1 MAILQIKKYP
11 KKILK
16 TKTAKINRIDGK
28 LIKFSRDMLETM
40 YFFNGIGLAANQ
52 VGELLS
58 VFVADIKPDGI
69 QKPIILFNPQIL
81 LSSDN
86 CYFEEG
92 CLSFPGI
99 SAKIKRAGKIVV
111 CGITPDEKEIKMEV
125 GGILAR
131 VFQHEIDHLNGIVFF
146 DRVNFIR
153 RLKLNREYFRKN
165 ENCFFRH
172 A

>member
-11 KKILK
+11 EKILK
-16 TKTAKINRIDGK
+16 TKAEKITSIDGK
-28 LIKFSRDMLETM
+28 LIKFTKDMLETM

-52 VGELLS
+52 VGGLLS

-69 QKPIILFNPQIL
+69 RKPVVLFNPQIL
-81 LSSDN
+81 SSSDN

-125 GGILAR
+125 EGILSR
-131 VFQHEIDHLNGIVFF
+131 VFQHEIDHLNGIVLF
-146 DRVNFIR
+146 DRVNILR
-153 RLKLNREYFRKN
+153 RLKLNREYFKRNKK
-165 ENCFFRH
+165 
-172 A
+172 

>member
-11 KKILK
+11 EKILK
-16 TKTAKINRIDGK
+16 TKAEKITRIDGK
-28 LIKFSRDMLETM
+28 LIKFSKDMLETM

-52 VGELLS
+52 VGELSS

-81 LSSDN
+81 SSSDN

-125 GGILAR
+125 EGILSR

-146 DRVNFIR
+146 DRVNIFR
-153 RLKLNREYFRKN
+153 RLKLNREYFRKK
-165 ENCFFRH
+165 
-172 A
+172 

>member
-11 KKILK
+11 EKILK
-16 TKTAKINRIDGK
+16 TKAEKITSIDGK
-28 LIKFSRDMLETM
+28 LIKFTKDMLETM

-52 VGELLS
+52 VGGLLS

-69 QKPIILFNPQIL
+69 RKPVVLFNPQIL
-81 LSSDN
+81 SSSDN

-125 GGILAR
+125 EGILSR
-131 VFQHEIDHLNGIVFF
+131 VFQHEIDHLNGIVLF
-146 DRVNFIR
+146 DRVNILR
-153 RLKLNREYFRKN
+153 RLK
-165 ENCFFRH
+165 
-172 A
+172 

>member
-11 KKILK
+11 EKILK
-16 TKTAKINRIDGK
+16 TKTEKINRIDGK
-28 LIKFSRDMLETM
+28 LLKLSKDMIETM

-52 VGELLS
+52 VGQLHS

-69 QKPIILFNPQIL
+69 RKPLVLFNPQIL
-81 LSSDN
+81 SSADS
-86 CYFEEG
+86 CCFEEG

-111 CGITPDEKEIKMEV
+111 CGITSDEKEIKMEV
-125 GGILAR
+125 EGILSR

-146 DRVNFIR
+146 DKVNP
-153 RLKLNREYFRKN
+153 LKRWQLKRKYFHSQQKST
-165 ENCFFRH
+165 
-172 A
+172 

>member
-11 KKILK
+11 EKILK
-16 TKTAKINRIDGK
+16 TKTEKITRIDGK
-28 LIKFSRDMLETM
+28 LLKLSKDMIETM
-40 YFFNGIGLAANQ
+40 YFFNGLGLAANQ
-52 VGELLS
+52 VGELSS
-58 VFVADIKPDGI
+58 VFVADVKPDSVR
-69 QKPIILFNPQIL
+69 KPIVLFNPQIL
-81 LSSDN
+81 SSSDN

-125 GGILAR
+125 EGILSR

-153 RLKLNREYFRKN
+153 RLKLKRKYFHSQQKIT
-165 ENCFFRH
+165 
-172 A
+172 